1 MSWIKAAAIGFG
13 LLIPFGAVAFGAVA
27 LSVYFPAIFL
37 VLLAIIAG
45 GAFTYIA
52 KHELDRKR

>member
-1 MSWIKAAAIGFG
+1 MNWVKAAAIGFG
-13 LLIPFGAVAFGAVA
+13 LLFAFSTVAFVA
-27 LSVYFPAIFL
+27 TVLSVYFPVAFM

>member
-13 LLIPFGAVAFGAVA
+13 LLIPFGAIAFGATV
-27 LSVYFPAIFL
+27 LSVYFPVTFM

-45 GAFTYIA
+45 GGFTYIV